1 MEVDMN
7 NTNPGATPPGGAIG
21 GYHGSEAPVV
31 VGMQTLKLRLEQ
43 AVKNAE
49 QRLAEA
55 RRAREILDQ
64 HPELEEL
71 LNIMQ
76 RGHF

>member
-1 MEVDMN
+1 MEYDSS
-7 NTNPGATPPGGAIG
+7 TPAECGLANGTLVQPTGV
-21 GYHGSEAPVV
+21 SKMLRMP
-31 VGMQTLKLRLEQ
+31 TLKSRLEE
-43 AVKNAE
+43 AVRNAE

-55 RRAREILDQ
+55 RRAREIFDK

>member
-1 MEVDMN
+1 MSDFDRM
-7 NTNPGATPPGGAIG
+7 PATS
-21 GYHGSEAPVV
+21 GSYA
-31 VGMQTLKLRLEQ
+31 GEQ
-43 AVKNAE
+43 AMESVNKMVRMPTLRD
-49 QRLAEA
+49 RLAEA
-55 RRAREILDQ
+55 VKSAESKLAEAKRAREIFDA

>member
-1 MEVDMN
+1 MEYDSP
-7 NTNPGATPPGGAIG
+7 TQEGTAATSLGGGIG
-21 GYHGSEAPVV
+21 QYGSDTAKMVRMP
-31 VGMQTLKLRLEQ
+31 TLKNRLEE
-43 AVKNAE
+43 AVRNAE

-55 RRAREILDQ
+55 RRAREIFDK